1 MSLKEALLKH
11 KQQLDEIKQEIIE
24 KQQAERLQM
33 MLAQQQCILDSCEDH
48 TPPQVEIKKE
58 VVDYSFKPEV
68 LSQGGSCYYHTT
80 IGDANGVAKKRK
92 FRISVTSDT
101 NDVVLKY
108 HTRIANGE
116 RFSVNAKSYSEA
128 QLVTD
133 ELFSKLY
140 RVSGTVV

>member
-11 KQQLDEIKQEIIE
+11 KKQLDEIRQEIIE
-24 KQQAERLQM
+24 KQQAEKLQM
-33 MLAQQQCILDSCEDH
+33 MLAQQQRILDASEDH
-48 TPPQVEIKKE
+48 TPSQVKTKKE

-68 LSQGGSCYYHTT
+68 LSHGGSCYYHTT
-80 IGDANGVAKKRK
+80 IGGVKRK
-92 FRISVTSDT
+92 FRISVTIDT

-108 HTRIANGE
+108 HCRLSQGN

-133 ELFSKLY
+133 ELFGKNMY

>member
-24 KQQAERLQM
+24 KQQTEKLQM
-33 MLAQQQCILDSCEDH
+33 MLAQQQCILDASEDP
-48 TPPQVEIKKE
+48 TPSVKIKKE
-58 VVDYSFKPEV
+58 VVDYSFNPNV
-68 LSQGGSCYYHTT
+68 LVHGGITFYHTV
-80 IGDANGVAKKRK
+80 IDSKKRK

-108 HTRIANGE
+108 HCRLASNE

-128 QLVTD
+128 NAVVS
-133 ELFSKLY
+133 EIFGFGMYSVSASFS
-140 RVSGTVV
+140 

>member
-24 KQQAERLQM
+24 KQQAEKLQM
-33 MLAQQQCILDSCEDH
+33 MLAQQQCILDRCEDP
-48 TPPQVEIKKE
+48 TPTVKIKKE

-68 LSQGGSCYYHTT
+68 LSHGGSCYYHTT
-80 IGDANGVAKKRK
+80 IGGVKRK